1 MRIVAALL
9 FQLVSYAGF
18 SQDINITIKNIKTIQ
33 GAIIIDIY
41 ENKSDFLKKNLKSQT
56 IAVDDIEMRI
66 SFKDVKSGEYAI
78 GVIHDI
84 NDNGKLD
91 TNFIGIP
98 KEPIGT
104 SNNPRPRMG
113 PPKWDDA
120 KFVLSPGEKKIM
132 EIKLQYD

>member
-41 ENKSDFLKKNLKSQT
+41 ENKSNFLKRNLKSQT
-56 IAVDDIEMRI
+56 IAVDDMEMRI

-104 SNNPRPRMG
+104 SNNPKPRMG